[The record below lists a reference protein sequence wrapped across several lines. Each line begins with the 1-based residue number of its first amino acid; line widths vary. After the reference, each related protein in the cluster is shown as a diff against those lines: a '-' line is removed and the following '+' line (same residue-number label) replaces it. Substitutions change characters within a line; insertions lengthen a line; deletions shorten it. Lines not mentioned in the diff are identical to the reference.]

1 MFKQDFTC
9 PVLLVFIE
17 YALSCTGLS
26 PTMAGLSRTAPLKH
40 NRLKG
45 WSPFARRYLGNLN
58 WFLFLRVLR
67 CFTSPRSPHTPM
79 YSVYDTRL
87 KAGGFPHSD
96 ISGSKV
102 HCHLPE
108 AFRRLSRLSSPLTA
122 KASTVCTLSLDY
134 ITQNSLSI
142 SLHQSLNYLSY
153 IMTFINLMDFT
164 KLMFHLITPYQ
175 VRLIQFSYSDTYWLF
190 INITYT
196 RLRG

>member
-1 MFKQDFTC
+1 
-9 PVLLVFIE
+9 
-17 YALSCTGLS
+17 
-26 PTMAGLSRTAPLKH
+26 
-40 NRLKG
+40 
-45 WSPFARRYLGNLN
+45 
-58 WFLFLRVLR
+58 
-67 CFTSPRSPHTPM
+67 M

-175 VRLIQFSYSDTYWLF
+175 VRLIQFSYSDTY
-190 INITYT
+190 
-196 RLRG
+196 